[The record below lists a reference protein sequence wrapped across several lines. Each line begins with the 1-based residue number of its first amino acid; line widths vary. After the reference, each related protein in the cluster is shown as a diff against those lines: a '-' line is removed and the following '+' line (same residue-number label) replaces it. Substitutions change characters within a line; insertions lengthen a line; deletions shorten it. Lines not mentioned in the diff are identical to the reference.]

1 MSNEILSVL
10 QYMEKEKGIPRQDMI
25 SAISAAIVAAA
36 QKGFDAHHNLK
47 VDIDPKTGSLKAWN
61 ILGVVDSVSDPAQ
74 EIHIEKAREINP
86 NVQIGDFI
94 EKEIDPSHLG
104 RIAAQA
110 AKQAI
115 SQRIRQF
122 EKDRLYDDF
131 KSSIGDIVSGVVRR
145 RDRNDLYIDL
155 GKTEAILPAKERIP
169 GEEYMPGDRIR
180 CLLLTIESTSR
191 GPELILSRSHPA
203 FVKRLFELEV
213 SEIADGTVTIEA
225 IAREA
230 GYRTKIAVQT
240 HDNKVDPVGACVG
253 SRGARVKLIVR
264 ELGGEKVDIIRYFT
278 DPQKMLE
285 EAMRPAIPKNVKV
298 DSLNH
303 RISFEVNDAD
313 LSIAIGRK
321 GQNAKLTSK
330 LLGWALDIGKESH
343 GDTVQFEERKQRAV
357 EGIHQIPGISDAHA
371 QMLVNNGINSIEAF
385 EGVTISDLIDLGF
398 SEDEAQNII
407 NKVKAFHNH

>member
-10 QYMEKEKGIPRQDMI
+10 QYMEKEKGIPRKDMI

-36 QKGFDAHHNLK
+36 QKSFDAHHNLK

-61 ILGVVDSVSDPAQ
+61 ILAVVDSVSDPTQ

-86 NVQIGDFI
+86 NIQIGSFI

-115 SQRIRQF
+115 TQRIRQF

-131 KSSIGDIVSGVVRR
+131 KASIGDIVSGIVRR
-145 RDRNDLYIDL
+145 RDRNDLFIDL

-169 GEEYMPGDRIR
+169 GEEYAPGDRIR
-180 CLLLTIESTSR
+180 CLLLAIESTPR
-191 GPELILSRSHPA
+191 GPELILSRSHPN

-213 SEIADGTVTIEA
+213 SEIADGTVTIET

-264 ELGGEKVDIIRYFT
+264 ELGGEKVDIIRYFS

-298 DSLNH
+298 DTLNR
-303 RISFEVNDAD
+303 RIYFEVAEND

-330 LLGWALDIGKESH
+330 LLGWRLDIGKESS
-343 GDTVQFEERKQRAV
+343 GEIQFEERLQRAV
-357 EGIHQIPGISDAHA
+357 EGINQIPGITDEQA
-371 QMLVNNGINSIEAF
+371 QILVNNGITSIEAF
-385 EGVTISDLIDLGF
+385 EGVTASDLIDLGF
-398 SEDEAQNII
+398 SESESQNII
-407 NKVKAFHNH
+407 TKVKAFHKN